1 MTKQAL
7 KRTVGF
13 CAAAWQAST
22 SRWVDGV
29 LRYVTATPGLAF
41 RDFSFQQ
48 DMRTDELA
56 PAPSWLGKADGMILA
71 FGLREGDPA
80 DAVMRWIER
89 GRQLVR
95 AHIQTSLNDLE
106 FAEGASKFSSPKFAD
121 L

>member
-22 SRWVDGV
+22 SRWVDGA

-48 DMRTDELA
+48 D
-56 PAPSWLGKADGMILA
+56 
-71 FGLREGDPA
+71 
-80 DAVMRWIER
+80 
-89 GRQLVR
+89 
-95 AHIQTSLNDLE
+95 QTSLNDLDKDE
-106 FAEGASKFSSPKFAD
+106 ELSKLSSPEMAVSRRFSICDPGLRTEKHCMPGWQCD
-121 L
+121 QRWL